1 MNTNPDLPQSFWD
14 KVEKTT
20 TCWEWKGPKTK
31 SYGYFYFQ
39 GKPRHVHRIVCPGV
53 PDGKRVVR
61 LCNNCYCVNP
71 DHLQFVAGAATT
83 RVEIKPASVFNE
95 KRFVDDYRRKLSD
108 EDIEVIRSEPAT
120 RGYVDRLMSRFSV
133 SLQTIYRV
141 RNARK
146 KE

>member
-1 MNTNPDLPQSFWD
+1 M
-14 KVEKTT
+14 
-20 TCWEWKGPKTK
+20 
-31 SYGYFYFQ
+31 
-39 GKPRHVHRIVCPGV
+39 
-53 PDGKRVVR
+53 
-61 LCNNCYCVNP
+61 NP

-83 RVEIKPASVFNE
+83 RVEIEPASVFNE
-95 KRFVDDYRRKLSD
+95 KRFVDDPRRKLSD

-120 RGYVDRLMSRFSV
+120 RGYVDRLISRFSV